1 MKILRKIFLSL
12 KTFCNLSS
20 ILDSRKKDIVS
31 QKIMLGKILSNQ
43 IKDMSNVT
51 HIQRVEFKVFSQFGD
66 DGIIQYLINQLNI
79 DHKIFIEF
87 GVEDYQESNTRFLLM
102 NNNWSGLVMDN
113 NKQHIE
119 SIKHGKM
126 FWKYDLTAI
135 EAFITR
141 SNINEIISS
150 QEINGEIGLLS
161 IDIDGNDY
169 WVWKEIN
176 IVTPVIVI
184 VEYNSVFGI
193 ERPIT
198 IPYSPD
204 FNRSEHHYSNLY
216 WGTSL
221 LSLCDLAEL
230 KGYVFIG
237 CNSNGNNAY
246 FVRKDKINFL
256 SPLKV
261 IKPEK
266 GYVLSKYRESRNE
279 DGSLSYMVGDARL
292 DSIKGMPVIN
302 TRTNKLEIV

>member
-1 MKILRKIFLSL
+1 MKILRKIILSL
-12 KTFCNLSS
+12 KIFYNLSS
-20 ILDSRKKDIVS
+20 ILDSRKNDIVS

-43 IKDMSNVT
+43 IKNMSNVT
-51 HIQRVEFKVFSQFGD
+51 HIQHVEFKVFSQFGD

-102 NNNWSGLVMDN
+102 NDNWSGLVMDSN
-113 NKQHIE
+113 GQHIE
-119 SIKHGKM
+119 FIKHDKM

-135 EAFITR
+135 EALITR

-176 IVTPVIVI
+176 IVAPVIVI

-221 LSLCDLAEL
+221 LSLCDLADL

-237 CNSNGNNAY
+237 CNSNGNNSY
-246 FVRKDKINFL
+246 FIRKDKINFL
-256 SPLKV
+256 SPLKS
-261 IKPEK
+261 IKPEE
-266 GYVLSKYRESRNE
+266 GYVMPKYRESRNK
-279 DGSLSYMVGDARL
+279 DGSLSYLAGDARL
-292 DSIKGMPVIN
+292 DAIKGMPVIN
-302 TRTNKLEIV
+302 TRTNKLENV